1 MKPSKALFRIALCF
15 IAIAAF
21 SLTASA
27 QDAQQVLRLW
37 VQYNSVK
44 NASISSMDDAK
55 KAEVARLD
63 SAAQAANAAH
73 NYGEAMKDYFHAL
86 VVMRGMEWTPSR
98 ALGFGL
104 KVTVDRSVVEPESKI
119 ELRIGQ
125 IFKLDVLP
133 ASISCTVDLVAG
145 TAAKGTTR
153 IATLAAIGPDLDSH
167 PSISMVAIPLE
178 TSGNYQLHLT
188 LSPAGGDPVSKDTN
202 IFVEKGLPARATRD
216 ISVAVDIESKVKKS
230 GDLALLGSLFSAEY
244 RLALYDLANS
254 GKMDP

>member
-86 VVMRGMEWTPSR
+86 VGR
-98 ALGFGL
+98 AGWDGRCSGPLVLGW
-104 KVTVDRSVVEPESKI
+104 
-119 ELRIGQ
+119 
-125 IFKLDVLP
+125 
-133 ASISCTVDLVAG
+133 
-145 TAAKGTTR
+145 KGR
-153 IATLAAIGPDLDSH
+153 
-167 PSISMVAIPLE
+167 V
-178 TSGNYQLHLT
+178 
-188 LSPAGGDPVSKDTN
+188 
-202 IFVEKGLPARATRD
+202 
-216 ISVAVDIESKVKKS
+216 
-230 GDLALLGSLFSAEY
+230 
-244 RLALYDLANS
+244 
-254 GKMDP
+254 

>member
-86 VVMRGMEWTPSR
+86 AVMRGMEWTASR

-104 KVTVDRSVVEPESKI
+104 KATVDRSVVEPESKI

-125 IFKLDVLP
+125 IFKLDQLP
-133 ASISCTVDLVAG
+133 AGPISCTIDLVAG
-145 TAAKGTTR
+145 TAGREATR
-153 IATLAAIGPDLDSH
+153 IAALEAVGPDFMTN
-167 PSISMVAIPLE
+167 PSVTQLVIP
-178 TSGNYQLHLT
+178 
-188 LSPAGGDPVSKDTN
+188 
-202 IFVEKGLPARATRD
+202 
-216 ISVAVDIESKVKKS
+216 
-230 GDLALLGSLFSAEY
+230 
-244 RLALYDLANS
+244 
-254 GKMDP
+254 